1 MRKLSKKRFGLSIDK
16 TGVML
21 VTVIFI
27 VAMALVFV
35 TTAMMITI
43 AARQRIYEN
52 AKYDQAKLTC
62 TSLAQAIWQAIYSQQ
77 INDSML
83 ISLAN
88 GSSGSG
94 SVVNFSTD
102 SVPGMGSGDSEA
114 SAYFFVQ
121 QAEDKAAN
129 KPLIIGIE
137 VKCSIDG
144 NTQYYTM
151 YLQKHD
157 PEGKPAA
164 MFDIGIDLGD
174 GGKLVKGVFGFDTS
188 LFGSSWNDQV
198 SWRPEN
204 HGLDPTADDNIV
216 FLHNPTYSDQ
226 GNMGF
231 YATTLT
237 DGYLSFRDGVFA
249 RDVYFLGPHSGLDEG
264 RLQQLSAASQYTGG
278 GTNGDPQYGNLY
290 FYGSRAPIATNA
302 PLDRATLES
311 ADPSTYAFS
320 GNLNGQLELN
330 GINNINLD
338 LMEDDEGN
346 LVGFDHFNVEFT
358 GQSFNHFSSVT
369 GTIHYEDG
377 ITGFSNSSSRAS
389 VPEAEGWGPVIANGM
404 ASYMTRNPETIDTID
419 EVAAKWGSQE
429 TGATELNLTSTSL
442 VEAGSYKISSAQN
455 LTGGGTI
462 TFDVSAGD
470 IYVFVDSATI
480 TMSGGTYIEIKS
492 SIDTDNAVYFFLKN
506 GATIE
511 VGQNGGIVDLRCFN
525 DSYTTFSPSTIDQS
539 KDKTPRCFIFSMYTG
554 GHSKYPV
561 NFTGNNNR
569 LLTAYLGFFPQSNP
583 DNSGESCWIH
593 INNCNADTVFYGRVC
608 AGGVETDNTGNY
620 FFIPYCPA
628 PPLATGYREYAY
640 RDNTDFSVVALEDT
654 PSGYFTA

>member
-1 MRKLSKKRFGLSIDK
+1 MRKLSKKRFGLSVDK

-121 QAEDKAAN
+121 QAEDKTAN

-144 NTQYYTM
+144 NTQYYTL

-164 MFDIGIDLGD
+164 MFDMGLNLGE
-174 GGKLVKGVFGFDTS
+174 GGSYNSCIVGFDTTY
-188 LFGSSWNDQV
+188 FQDGYDKQV

-204 HGLDPTADDNIV
+204 HGYDPASDDNII
-216 FLHNPTYSDQ
+216 FLHNPTFNNID
-226 GNMGF
+226 NLGF

-237 DGYLSFRDGVFA
+237 DGYFTFRDGVFA
-249 RDVYFLGPHSGLDEG
+249 RDVYFLGAHSGIDVSDMNQG
-264 RLQQLSAASQYTGG
+264 IAATQRTRGTTG
-278 GTNGDPQYGNLY
+278 DLQYGNFY
-290 FYGSRAPIATNA
+290 FYGSLAPFANGAPTSRAA
-302 PLDRATLES
+302 LES
-311 ADPSTYAFS
+311 TDPSTYAYS
-320 GNLNGQLELN
+320 GSLNAQYTFR
-330 GINNINLD
+330 GINNINFD

-346 LVGFDHFNVEFT
+346 LVGFDQFNVEFT
-358 GQSFNHFSSVT
+358 GQSLDHFNTVT
-369 GTIHYEDG
+369 GTVHYENG

-389 VPEAEGWGPVIANGM
+389 VAEAAGWDPVVANGITN
-404 ASYMTRNPETIDTID
+404 YLTRNPESIDTID
-419 EVAAKWGSQE
+419 KVVAKWGSQE
-429 TGATELNLTSTSL
+429 TGATELDLTSTSL

-462 TFDVSAGD
+462 KFDVSAGD

-480 TMSGGTYIEIKS
+480 TMSGGTYIEITS
-492 SIDTDNAVYFFLKN
+492 SVETDNAVYFFLKS
-506 GATIE
+506 GAKFML
-511 VGQNGGIVDLRCFN
+511 GDYGGIVDLRCFN
-525 DSYTTFSPSTIDQS
+525 DAYTNFNIGDINQS
-539 KDKTPRCFIFSMYTG
+539 RDHTPRCFIFSLYTG
-554 GHSKYPV
+554 SGYPV
-561 NFTGNNNR
+561 YFNNNQHR
-569 LLTAYLGFFPQSNP
+569 IVTAYIGFFPQSDP
-583 DNSGESCWIH
+583 DGTGACHFGMNNITSGDI
-593 INNCNADTVFYGRVC
+593 FYGRLS
-608 AGGVETDNTGNY
+608 AGGIDKSNGNFLY
-620 FFIPYCPA
+620 IPYCPA
-628 PPLATGYREYAY
+628 PPIATGYREYAY